1 MEYYSFLYEKL
12 LKAQVE
18 LKAPKFP
25 SPCGVSFIL
34 IGGLYEIKRSIRK
47 TKCFRLLMEYR
58 SFLSYG

>member
-47 TKCFRLLMEYR
+47 TKCFRLLME
-58 SFLSYG
+58 

>member
-25 SPCGVSFIL
+25 SPCGVLFIL
-34 IGGLYEIKRSIRK
+34 ISLPNFFFNE
-47 TKCFRLLMEYR
+47 
-58 SFLSYG
+58 